1 MPVTSDIFQTMAG
14 GAPSREPYEDTRER
28 IQELHVFSWNVTGM
42 RTVDFDTWLQHIG
55 EAHPWDIIFIQEGV
69 RSFDE
74 LDAGGHSVFVPC
86 FFDEGFG
93 CPAVVLNRS
102 MSGRARQL

>member
-1 MPVTSDIFQTMAG
+1 MPLTSDIFQTMAG

-55 EAHPWDIIFIQEGV
+55 EAHPWDIIFIQEGF

-74 LDAGGHSVFVPC
+74 LDAGGALSFRP
-86 FFDEGFG
+86 
-93 CPAVVLNRS
+93 VLF
-102 MSGRARQL
+102 

>member
-1 MPVTSDIFQTMAG
+1 MLTSDIFQTMAG

-55 EAHPWDIIFIQEGV
+55 EAHPWDIILIQEGF
-69 RSFDE
+69 SF
-74 LDAGGHSVFVPC
+74 LGRPGRWGTLSFRP
-86 FFDEGFG
+86 
-93 CPAVVLNRS
+93 VLS
-102 MSGRARQL
+102 TFTAAF